1 MKNMKLHHHLLLWG
15 AVAVV
20 GVIVYKKWE
29 KSGTDTAKDAK
40 TVTPP
45 ATTGTTTNFTGNVN
59 MRP

>member
-15 AVAVV
+15 AVVVV

-29 KSGTDTAKDAK
+29 KSGTDTASDAK
-40 TVTPP
+40 KVAAP
-45 ATTGTTTNFTGNVN
+45 ASGSTNFTGNIN